1 MAETWTS
8 SCSFNQQT
16 VQPSDGDGAG
26 KLNHSHSF
34 PNLVCLGGL
43 GIFDKRLNRTS
54 VIASSVD
61 TKEPA
66 AHVNQVA
73 SRRGSIIGLP
83 GDNSSKDLALL
94 RMEKLI
100 EENDSISRDL
110 NDSFANLLESS
121 PGSSEKFTTPRIE
134 EEDPFKSTIAAP
146 DKDATKPLP
155 SPIQRLHDEARRGFP
170 AQKNFGDSY
179 IKTTHMANLYYRKSA
194 SHGNLTSLGGSAPP
208 PLDEDKTYDHH
219 SP

>member
-1 MAETWTS
+1 
-8 SCSFNQQT
+8 

-26 KLNHSHSF
+26 KLNLSHSF

-43 GIFDKRLNRTS
+43 GVFDKRINRTS
-54 VIASSVD
+54 VITSTVE
-61 TKEPA
+61 TKERKEPA
-66 AHVNQVA
+66 ARVNQVA
-73 SRRGSIIGLP
+73 SRRGSILGLP

-134 EEDPFKSTIAAP
+134 EDDPFKSTIAGP

-155 SPIQRLHDEARRGFP
+155 SPSQRLHDKSRRGFL

-194 SHGNLTSLGGSAPP
+194 SHGNLTSSAVAAPP
-208 PLDEDKTYDHH
+208 PLDEDKTYDHR